1 VLCLLAPA
9 GAADVKTHNH
19 KMIMA
24 RKINFQTENQQ
35 QTIEGEKHEIDF
47 GVITDIMDRK
57 YPDKMLFDL
66 KTVSAELNCS
76 YEFIRMRTDN
86 GVIKCIKLGVNK
98 MIPRSEF
105 IKLLTVGV

>member
-1 VLCLLAPA
+1 MQQRLI
-9 GAADVKTHNH
+9 KN
-19 KMIMA
+19 MIMA
-24 RKINFQTENQQ
+24 KKINFLFQNLQT
-35 QTIEGEKHEIDF
+35 TIEGEKQEINL
-47 GVITDIMDRK
+47 GEITEIMNRK